1 MSKFD
6 VICSNE
12 IDKAFVKEERQYL
25 TGNLKLP
32 QVLNFIK
39 DNNVEIGMSRYKDYK
54 IENPHYH
61 TEVAEYHLI
70 IKGETKY
77 VNITENK
84 EYSFSE
90 GDFYIIR
97 PNTIYIQK
105 SLEGTELIFI
115 KVPGMNDKVSCEIT
129 QKMKEWFKEWGNS
142 WGEI

>member
-54 IENPHYH
+54 IERRNR
-61 TEVAEYHLI
+61 A
-70 IKGETKY
+70 
-77 VNITENK
+77 
-84 EYSFSE
+84 
-90 GDFYIIR
+90 YI
-97 PNTIYIQK
+97 YQ
-105 SLEGTELIFI
+105 G
-115 KVPGMNDKVSCEIT
+115 
-129 QKMKEWFKEWGNS
+129 S
-142 WGEI
+142 WNE